1 MYIHMYMC
9 IYICAYIHAC
19 IYIYI
24 AANSCRASCCSLASA
39 KLVNKGDQPE
49 RQEPAMHFEYY
60 ARTCSRYAG
69 HCSCWQRRGTNQ
81 DCGFDR
87 TQNWRRLEAGTV
99 KLYRNREGQLV
110 DQRVGPPKAR
120 SVRQGPQQQPQV
132 ERYLELKT
140 RCLPATGGFC
150 QE

>member
-1 MYIHMYMC
+1 MEAA
-9 IYICAYIHAC
+9 CASGKHGPRLPAHLSARIGTLRHRKC
-19 IYIYI
+19 KRK
-24 AANSCRASCCSLASA
+24 AASPA
-39 KLVNKGDQPE
+39 VPTVPEDQ
-49 RQEPAMHFEYY
+49 AADDGM
-60 ARTCSRYAG
+60 
-69 HCSCWQRRGTNQ
+69 
-81 DCGFDR
+81 
-87 TQNWRRLEAGTV
+87 LEAGTV

-150 QE
+150 HKLPWTASRRNSNACEF